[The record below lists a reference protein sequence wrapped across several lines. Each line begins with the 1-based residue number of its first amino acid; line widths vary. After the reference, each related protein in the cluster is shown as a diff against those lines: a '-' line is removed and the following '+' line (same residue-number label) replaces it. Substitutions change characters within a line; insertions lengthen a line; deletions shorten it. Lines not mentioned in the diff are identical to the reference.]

1 MNSKIKEITLLA
13 ISTAI
18 LIIQEFAFS
27 FIPNIQLTTF
37 LIMVYVRVFGLKK
50 TLTIVIIHVII
61 DNLLFG
67 SIGML
72 NIVIPMMIAWI
83 LIAIIFY
90 FVQKK
95 TNNILVFAIF
105 AYLFGHLYGMIFVPF
120 QAFILQID
128 ILTYL
133 LIDILWQIVMGIGNL
148 LAVLWLFHPLSN
160 VLNDLY
166 SQYVYEN
173 KKG

>member
-148 LAVLWLFHPLSN
+148 LAVLWLFQPLSN